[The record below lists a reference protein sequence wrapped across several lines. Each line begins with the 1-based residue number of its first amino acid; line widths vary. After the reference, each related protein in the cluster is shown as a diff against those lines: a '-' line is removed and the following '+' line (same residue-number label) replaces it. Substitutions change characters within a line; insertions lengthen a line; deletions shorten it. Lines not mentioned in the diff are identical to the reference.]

1 MYEIRQRQLM
11 QQLQASNAAAVR
23 QVNPSVMSP
32 SHMSTNPM
40 ATRSL
45 QAQQAMMR
53 ASNPEQ
59 FVRNISHWM
68 QAKGLQLNP
77 HPTVTGRPINL
88 MQLFAVVMKHGGSKR
103 VTMASQWTSIASTLS
118 IPPAQFIAAAQELQ
132 DYWHTNLSAYE
143 AWWMQAQQQQFQRQR
158 QEQVRMAQQIQGGD
172 VAQDQFSPGGQADSQ
187 LHDQQAQQIMHAQAQ
202 AQAQAQAGYQTPV
215 KQMTPQQHH
224 TMQAEQNGYL
234 TPQQGHISGRHA
246 NLYGQPQPGPSR
258 PPRATPPRA
267 QQPTYPA
274 QSATPTVKKESYT
287 NAHSSSANYLDR
299 KDLNPRIAPLGPL
312 FIPKADN
319 ITSGKH
325 GPESHG
331 GIQVRGL
338 KDTIDD
344 LLLIKPS
351 VPTVREL
358 GRIDIRALTMSLRS
372 GIHGE
377 VRLALD
383 TLASL
388 SNEQHPPSLDNCE
401 DLMDTLVECADEQ
414 VEQLAEN
421 AAEVSD
427 VMLVDSYEE
436 TVRGC
441 KIEVETLQDV
451 PEYGTLEY
459 DLDRSV
465 DRLICITTILRNL
478 SFFEVNHRHLTDP
491 MVIRFLTTVIRYLGT
506 RNMLLRTYANT
517 LDFCKDVVIYLS
529 NVSQNI
535 DLPGKEEA
543 LCILHFLLS
552 FAPTP
557 PPNTAGKDELMFSS
571 YNPSIHR
578 YFPPAVDSVA
588 KLLARDEPNRTF
600 YKSIFLGDSGALPPY
615 ELLTRTFGLAIAP
628 LPDFD
633 TQNNKSTVKAIVRA
647 RGPYLAQGLL
657 AAEILVGLIPTTE
670 HSLPRA
676 LLSSQ
681 DGFALTLIRIITH
694 LATQTPYQTHTH
706 PQTTRAPE
714 AELYSMISERGIA
727 VLRKLG
733 EKAKDPD
740 VPIVGLPTGVVPSK
754 DVLIHTLLIPN
765 VDRSVLGQL
774 CAYEGLDT

>member
-1 MYEIRQRQLM
+1 M

-23 QVNPSVMSP
+23 QVNPSAIPPGQMP
-32 SHMSTNPM
+32 TNPI
-40 ATRSL
+40 AARAL

-53 ASNPEQ
+53 PNNPEQ
-59 FVRNISHWM
+59 FVRNISQWM
-68 QAKGLQLNP
+68 QARGLQLNP

-88 MQLFAVVMKHGGSKR
+88 MQLFAVVIKHGGSKR
-103 VTMASQWTSIASTLS
+103 VTMASQWTNIASMLS
-118 IPPAQFIAAAQELQ
+118 IPPAQFLAAAQELQ

-143 AWWMQAQQQQFQRQR
+143 AWWMQAQQQQVQQRQR
-158 QEQVRMAQQIQGGD
+158 QEQMRMAQQIQGGD
-172 VAQDQFSPGGQADSQ
+172 AAQDQFSPVRQANAQ
-187 LHDQQAQQIMHAQAQ
+187 LHEQQAQQMMHAQ

-224 TMQAEQNGYL
+224 TMQPEQNGYL
-234 TPQQGHISGRHA
+234 TPQQGHIPGRHA
-246 NLYGQPQPGPSR
+246 NVHGLPQSGPSR
-258 PPRATPPRA
+258 PPRATPPQA
-267 QQPTYPA
+267 QQPTYSTPSTTPA
-274 QSATPTVKKESYT
+274 VKKESYT
-287 NAHSSSANYLDR
+287 NANSSSVGHLDR
-299 KDLNPRIAPLGPL
+299 RDLNPRIAPLGPL

-319 ITSGKH
+319 ITSGEY
-325 GPESHG
+325 GSESHG
-331 GIQVRGL
+331 GILVRGL
-338 KDTIDD
+338 KDTIDE
-344 LLLIKPS
+344 LLSVKPS

-372 GIHGE
+372 GIHAE

-388 SNEQHPPSLDNCE
+388 SNEQHPPSLENCE
-401 DLMDTLVECADEQ
+401 DLMETLVECADEQ
-414 VEQLAEN
+414 VELLAEN

-441 KIEVETLQDV
+441 KVEVETLQDV
-451 PEYGTLEY
+451 PEFGTLEY

-478 SFFEVNHRHLTDP
+478 SFFEFNHRHLTDP
-491 MVIRFLTTVIRYLGT
+491 IVIRFLTTVIRYLGT

-517 LDFCKDVVIYLS
+517 LDFSKDVVVYLS

-557 PPNTAGKDELMFSS
+557 PPNPAGKEEIMFSS

-578 YFPPAVDSVA
+578 YFPPAVDSLA

-600 YKSIFLGDSGALPPY
+600 YKSIFITDSAALPPY

-633 TQNNKSTVKAIVRA
+633 TQNTKSAIKPIVRA

-670 HSLPRA
+670 HALPRSWF
-676 LLSSQ
+676 SSQ
-681 DGFALTLIRIITH
+681 DGFALTLVRIVTH
-694 LATQTPYQTHTH
+694 FATQPPYQTHAH
-706 PQTTRAPE
+706 PQMARTPE
-714 AELYSMISERGIA
+714 AELYSMINERGIA

-740 VPIVGLPTGVVPSK
+740 APVVGLPTGILPNK
-754 DVLIHTLLIPN
+754 DILIHTLLIPN